1 MFPYSKAAPFPL
13 FNRLTGGYCS
23 NKGGVRMNWANGIK
37 AAVISVIIAVVF
49 TFLASLIIPT
59 DDLTWALIAVTF
71 AAFFSGFFSAQR
83 NSERYGV

>member
-1 MFPYSKAAPFPL
+1 
-13 FNRLTGGYCS
+13 
-23 NKGGVRMNWANGIK
+23 MNWANGIK

-59 DDLTWALIAVTF
+59 DDLTWALIAVAF

-83 NSERYGV
+83 KAGRHDM